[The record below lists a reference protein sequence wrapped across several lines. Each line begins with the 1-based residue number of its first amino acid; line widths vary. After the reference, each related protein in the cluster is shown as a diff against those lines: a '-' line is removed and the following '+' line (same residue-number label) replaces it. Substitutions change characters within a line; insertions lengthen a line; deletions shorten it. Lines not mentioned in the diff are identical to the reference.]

1 MSTGCDGELFNDQV
15 RSFASKRNKTKGVN
29 SIRVPHTGDISKFI
43 TQGHST
49 QYGIANDPVG
59 KMIVRNR
66 ALIEQ
71 YRG

>member
-1 MSTGCDGELFNDQV
+1 MSTGCDGEMFNDQA
-15 RSFASKRNKTKGVN
+15 RSFTSRRNKSKGFN
-29 SIRVPHTGDISKFI
+29 SIRVPHTGDSAKHI
-43 TQGHST
+43 TQSHST

-59 KMIVRNR
+59 KMIARNR